1 MRLRFKVKTNE
12 LLPMLAVREQSWNPG
27 KSLNR
32 LAKGNIDEVKCWGRQ
47 DAVGSGT

>member
-1 MRLRFKVKTNE
+1 MRLRFKVKTHE

-27 KSLNR
+27 KSLN
-32 LAKGNIDEVKCWGRQ
+32 KPGKWDINEGKCWGRQ